1 MFTRH
6 FMHARKVSKDKWL
19 FYRKLHLEEEGRKKE
34 VLKKTNKKLKLNEQR
49 KREKI
54 VEVVLLY

>member
-1 MFTRH
+1 
-6 FMHARKVSKDKWL
+6 MHARKVSKDKWL